1 MSYGKERKFL
11 ASKPSLPSS
20 HYTLEDAWKQYGSDY
35 DSPEEF
41 LETVG
46 NEIKKCNDDI
56 QHFAQNYFY
65 VISVDR
71 GREVIQLYDCQK
83 TIIQNLV
90 DNRFNAIVASRQ
102 IGKTTIVT
110 IYALWQA
117 CFNKDQNIFV
127 LANKEDTA
135 KMILDRIRLAY
146 EEIPNWLKPTVVEF
160 SKTSIKFDNGS
171 KISTSTT
178 SEQGIRGQ
186 AANCIILDEFAFVR
200 PEIAHKFYEAVY
212 PTISSSR
219 TAKVIMLSTPN
230 GTTGKFYEMFSK
242 AELGE
247 GHKEWNGWQTSKVMW
262 NEIPRYNSKGELD
275 YEGFKREAIAGLNG
289 DINSWLQEFC
299 CVFHD
304 SGAAALNATL
314 LEKLKSKV
322 RKPLYVLDDGD
333 YLAWEEPVA
342 GHIYTIGVDVSEGV
356 GLDYSVAQILD
367 ITDLTNIRLVGQ
379 YHSNTVQPYVYAE
392 KLNKIARGWGN
403 PFMAIERNG
412 PGGQVI
418 DALYEVHKY
427 NNIIHYSMKNDKRGM
442 YQKMGIFSHTNSKYT
457 GIMNMKYWVEALG
470 AVDIPDIATIKEYE
484 TYRRKDNGTWNAQ
497 DGFYDDRVMAM
508 VWALIPLETEIA
520 QRYFH
525 ILQYDDVGKPKVI
538 RDSAAAFADYMGPL
552 WDTDSLSQASLGDP
566 SFSCMGASPIDL
578 QNTPRQKDML
588 DMGVVGWKVL

>member
-1 MSYGKERKFL
+1 MADL
-11 ASKPSLPSS
+11 
-20 HYTLEDAWKQYGSDY
+20 KQYKVYKNKNFEVLTEDGFKDFVGIIKGENHQKIKLVIVGGDSLICTPNHKLIKLDNTVILAKNLKVGDKLY
-35 DSPEEF
+35 GNLLIDSVESYTDDSPVYEF
-41 LETVG
+41 LEVSDT
-46 NEIKKCNDDI
+46 
-56 QHFAQNYFY
+56 HTYY
-65 VISVDR
+65 
-71 GREVIQLYDCQK
+71 
-83 TIIQNLV
+83 
-90 DNRFNAIVASRQ
+90 
-102 IGKTTIVT
+102 
-110 IYALWQA
+110 
-117 CFNKDQNIFV
+117 
-127 LANKEDTA
+127 ANK
-135 KMILDRIRLAY
+135 IL
-146 EEIPNWLKPTVVEF
+146 
-160 SKTSIKFDNGS
+160 SK
-171 KISTSTT
+171 
-178 SEQGIRGQ
+178 Q
-186 AANCIILDEFAFVR
+186 CIILDEFAFVR

-247 GHKEWNGWQTSKVMW
+247 GHKEWNGWKSSKVMW
-262 NEIPRYNSKGELD
+262 DEIPRYNSKGDLD
-275 YEGFKREAIAGLNG
+275 FEGFKREAIAGLNG

-304 SGAAALNATL
+304 SGAAAINALL

-322 RKPLYVLDDGD
+322 RTPIYVLDDGD
-333 YLAWEEPVA
+333 YLVWEEPVA

-367 ITDLTNIRLVGQ
+367 ITDLKNIRLVGQ
-379 YHSNTVQPYVYAE
+379 YHSNTVQPYVYSE

-403 PFMAIERNG
+403 PFIAIERNG

-427 NNIIHYSMKNDKRGM
+427 NNLIHYSMKNDKRGM
-442 YQKMGIFSHTNSKYT
+442 YQKLGIFSHTNSKYT

-538 RDSAAAFADYMGPL
+538 RDSASAFADYMGPL
-552 WDTDSLSQASLGDP
+552 WDVDSLSQASMGDP
-566 SFSCMGASPIDL
+566 AFSCMGASPMDL
-578 QNTPRQKDML
+578 QYTPRQKDML
-588 DMGVVGWKVL
+588 DMGVAGWKVL